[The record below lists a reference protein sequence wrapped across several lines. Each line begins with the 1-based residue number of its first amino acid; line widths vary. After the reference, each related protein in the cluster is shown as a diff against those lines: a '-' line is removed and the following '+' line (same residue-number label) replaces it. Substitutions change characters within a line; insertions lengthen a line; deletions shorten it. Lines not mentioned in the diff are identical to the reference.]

1 MLSPAK
7 TAQICLSPY
16 DASNLRRDSHMA
28 AAWPVSSHCH
38 PPWGHVPAASDLSP
52 MPPCFVLE
60 QWPATTKLYRNKYP
74 DRKPLTSPLPTPRQQ
89 LTLTSAWVMTS
100 LPIYVPMYVTPP
112 PKKKEEEGITKDGND
127 DFGLLGWVRDAYSPK
142 ALSDVPRSLPPGPFN
157 PCQSTKRQGPASL
170 GYPKEHCRQP
180 WRCLPV
186 TFAPQC

>member
-100 LPIYVPMYVTPP
+100 LPIYVPMYVTRQ
-112 PKKKEEEGITKDGND
+112 KKKKRKRASLKMAMMILVCWDGW
-127 DFGLLGWVRDAYSPK
+127 GMPTPQKPSLMYQGPCPQ
-142 ALSDVPRSLPPGPFN
+142 ALSIHVRAPRGKAQL
-157 PCQSTKRQGPASL
+157 L
-170 GYPKEHCRQP
+170 
-180 WRCLPV
+180 
-186 TFAPQC
+186 